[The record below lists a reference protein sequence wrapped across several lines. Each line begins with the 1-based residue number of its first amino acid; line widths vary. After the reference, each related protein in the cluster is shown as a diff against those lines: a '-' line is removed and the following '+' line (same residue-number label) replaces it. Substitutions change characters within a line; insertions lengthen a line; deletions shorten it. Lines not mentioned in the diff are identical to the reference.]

1 MDGFKSG
8 ISHEKLDDLFGGSP
22 ILSETSR
29 WVNTT
34 LEEINIRHFVSH
46 VCYCLFLILLLIC
59 LFSYFFYMSN
69 AMNLLCIVKQLGGH
83 KDPHE
88 PTPQW
93 RKCRVSH

>member
-59 LFSYFFYMSN
+59 LFSYFF
-69 AMNLLCIVKQLGGH
+69 L
-83 KDPHE
+83 HE
-88 PTPQW
+88 QCYEPLVYCEATG
-93 RKCRVSH
+93 RS